1 MTRRGSRF
9 TRLLAVF
16 LGLALLAG
24 ACGNDDETDVVG
36 ADPPAETTEPDG
48 DNGDVDDE
56 HPGGATDIGVT
67 EDTIRVAQIVSQ
79 SGVNAAG
86 HEGFE
91 KGFQVYV
98 EELNER
104 GGVHGRTIEIV
115 DTLDDQSD
123 PARNSELFR
132 RVGDDVFTVVGS
144 WPSFGGAEFARD
156 NLIPVA
162 GAAYAD
168 GWHLAENFF
177 GVTAGTWVA
186 EDINDRPTP
195 PPTAVDAYI
204 MEKQGDTLAG
214 TFGYTQAASAGA
226 AETACDRINDFNDIG
241 VECVYTDTSLEF
253 GFTDLGASIAAIQ
266 DSGATH
272 FYAGMDI
279 GGCVTIMRS
288 FLRAGMD
295 DVTLRCA
302 VGYGTETIEDFG
314 EFIENMYILL
324 DTQPFDGDHPEIQ
337 RFVEELTTRMPG
349 EDPSTTI
356 LNGWL
361 AGIFLED
368 VLTEL
373 GPNVTR
379 ERFVETVRS
388 AEPFTAWDGRGI
400 IGAIDYTVNRHE
412 QVAAG
417 TWEPDPDL
425 CAGILLRPDVDN
437 VEWVQVGQQPQL
449 CLAGIQ
455 DGAELRERM
464 ADDDS
469 SLEIDGS

>member
-1 MTRRGSRF
+1 MTRRGRQF
-9 TRLLAVF
+9 ARLLAVF
-16 LGLALLAG
+16 LGLALVAG
-24 ACGNDDETDVVG
+24 ACGNDDETDASATTTTEAGSGAEGDDG
-36 ADPPAETTEPDG
+36 ADDAT
-48 DNGDVDDE
+48 
-56 HPGGATDIGVT
+56 GGATDVGVT
-67 EDTIRVAQIVSQ
+67 EDTIRVSQIVSQ

-86 HEGFE
+86 HQGFE

-98 EELNER
+98 EALNER

-115 DTLDDQSD
+115 DTFDDQSD

-132 RVGDDVFTVVGS
+132 RIADSDVFAVVGS
-144 WPSFGGAEFARD
+144 WPSFGGAELARD
-156 NLIPVA
+156 NNIPVI

-177 GVTAGTWVA
+177 GVTGGTWVA
-186 EDINDRPTP
+186 EDISNRPTP
-195 PPTAVDAYI
+195 PGSPVNAYI

-214 TFGYTQAASAGA
+214 TFGYTQAASANA

-241 VECVYTDTSLEF
+241 LECVYTDTSLEF

-279 GGCVTIMRS
+279 GGCVTILRS

-295 DVTLRCA
+295 DVTLNCA
-302 VGYGTETIEDFG
+302 VGYGRETIENFG
-314 EFIENMYILL
+314 EFIENMYIVLT
-324 DTQPFDGDHPEIQ
+324 TQPFDGDHLEIQ
-337 RFVEELTTRMPG
+337 TFVEELTTRMPG
-349 EDPSTTI
+349 EEPSTTI

-379 ERFVETVRS
+379 ARFVETVRS
-388 AEPFTAWDGRGI
+388 AEPFTAWDANGI
-400 IGAIDYTVNRHE
+400 IGAIDYTVNLWE
-412 QVAAG
+412 ALEAG
-417 TWEPDPDL
+417 TYDPDPDL
-425 CAGILLRPDVDN
+425 CAGILVRPDVDN

-449 CLAGIQ
+449 CLAGIRN
-455 DGAELRERM
+455 GADLRERM